1 DRRAPVGHD
10 ASIGLL
16 YVGMLSAGIIV
27 LSGSHEEEVEHLLF
41 GDIAHVDWGD
51 IAVQAVAALVV
62 VVASV
67 VAYRA
72 FLALTF
78 NEGKAASLGLRPHLA
93 HQALL
98 ALIALAVVS
107 SFTSA
112 GSLLVFGLLVGPP
125 ATALLF
131 VRRAWVCMAVSVGVG
146 WFAVAAGLLLAQHY
160 DTAGGATM
168 AAVAV
173 GTFFVGLAV

>member
-1 DRRAPVGHD
+1 
-10 ASIGLL
+10 
-16 YVGMLSAGIIV
+16 MLSVGLIV
-27 LSGSHEEEVEHLLF
+27 LSSSHEEAVERLLF

-51 IAVQAVAALVV
+51 IAVQAVAALFVMA
-62 VVASV
+62 AS
-67 VAYRA
+67 ALGYRA
-72 FLALTF
+72 VLALTF
-78 NEGKAASLGLRPHLA
+78 NEGKAASLGLRPHRANL
-93 HQALL
+93 ALL

-146 WFAVAAGLLLAQHY
+146 WVAVVVGLLLAQRY
-160 DTAGGATM
+160 DTAAGATM

-173 GTFFVGLAV
+173 GIFFLGLALQSLRHRVEAQLA